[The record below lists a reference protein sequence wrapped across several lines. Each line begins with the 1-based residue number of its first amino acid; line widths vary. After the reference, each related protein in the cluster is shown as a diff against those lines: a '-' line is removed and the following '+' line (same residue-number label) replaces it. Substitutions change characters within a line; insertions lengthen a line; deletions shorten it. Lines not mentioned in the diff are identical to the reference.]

1 MSYHPPLRPAGGP
14 VCSQSS
20 RWAPV
25 SSLPHPGGK
34 LGSVQAERVRG
45 ALARTTPCHSPGL
58 APACLHSH
66 RLTLEGRLVCPLV
79 LCSPCRPAPAKALL
93 GHSRG
98 RRCPGGPAQEHVSVS
113 RPEAGAGS
121 PTFTN
126 FLFVVVRGYTL
137 SDLNFL
143 NLLRLQCPIV
153 WSLLVNVPRVPERNT
168 YSAVV
173 RGNSPLNVKW
183 VSWLTV

>member
-1 MSYHPPLRPAGGP
+1 MEAVFSGALEASHKLWQMLFSFLIGSKPFLIFLLT
-14 VCSQSS
+14 
-20 RWAPV
+20 
-25 SSLPHPGGK
+25 SSLIHK
-34 LGSVQAERVRG
+34 LFRTVLFSLPDVRG
-45 ALARTTPCHSPGL
+45 V
-58 APACLHSH
+58 LHRSF
-66 RLTLEGRLVCPLV
+66 
-79 LCSPCRPAPAKALL
+79 A
-93 GHSRG
+93 
-98 RRCPGGPAQEHVSVS
+98 
-113 RPEAGAGS
+113 
-121 PTFTN
+121 TN

-183 VSWLTV
+183 VSWLMM